1 DGAWPDD
8 DLWVED
14 HEQDDPRQE
23 PRGPVTVAAP
33 ETRPAP
39 APARRPRRHRLG
51 ARILALVIL
60 ILLAGVAY
68 FAYALFQPGKG
79 SGSGRVAV
87 QIPTGAGAREIGD
100 LLARKGVVDSGFL
113 FSLRSTLGGT
123 RGALRSGHF
132 VLHRDMSYA
141 SALTALTAVPSAAPV
156 VEVGVPEGR
165 SIGENAPTV
174 KARGLR
180 GSYVK
185 ATHRAPPRRF
195 GAPRGTHTLEGLLF
209 PATYQ
214 LRRHAAVA
222 ALVGKQRA
230 AFEDNLKGISLAAAR
245 AKHLTPYDVV
255 TIASLIEREAGA
267 ASDRPKIAAVVY
279 NRLHRSMPLG
289 IDASLRYGLN
299 QWTHPI
305 TQSELAAKTPYN
317 LSKRLGLPP
326 TPIGNP
332 GLAALRAAAHP
343 AKAGYLYFVARAGA
357 CRTLFFR
364 SYDAFL
370 RASNAYATAQQKAQ
384 SQHKRVTTCPGG

>member
-1 DGAWPDD
+1 
-8 DLWVED
+8 
-14 HEQDDPRQE
+14 
-23 PRGPVTVAAP
+23 AP
-33 ETRPAP
+33 ATRPAP
-39 APARRPRRHRLG
+39 APARRSRRHRLG
-51 ARILALVIL
+51 VRIIALVL
-60 ILLAGVAY
+60 IVLLAGVAY

-79 SGSGRVAV
+79 SGTWRVAV
-87 QIPTGAGAREIGD
+87 EIPTGAGAREIGD

-113 FSLRSTLGGT
+113 FSLRATIGGT

-132 VLHRDMSYA
+132 VLRSDMSYA
-141 SALTALTAVPSAAPV
+141 SALTALTAVPTAAPV
-156 VEVGVPEGR
+156 VEVSLPEGR
-165 SIGENAPTV
+165 SIRENAPAV
-174 KARGLR
+174 KARGLQ

-185 ATHRAPPRRF
+185 ATHQIPPRRL

-222 ALVGKQRA
+222 TLVAKQRA
-230 AFEDNLKGISLAAAR
+230 AFDDNLEQVSLRAAR

-267 ASDRPKIAAVVY
+267 ASDRAKIGAVIY

-299 QWTHPI
+299 QWSHPI
-305 TQSELAAKTPYN
+305 TQSELASSTPYN

-326 TPIGNP
+326 TPIGSP

-364 SYDAFL
+364 DYDAFL
-370 RASNAYATAQQKAQ
+370 RASNAYAAAQQKAQ
-384 SQHKRVTTCPGG
+384 RQHKRVTTCPGG